1 MTTIFLTAA
10 WLRILLPG
18 MQTLDISSLV
28 NTGQMFANANI
39 LIGAVAGVVLVAV
52 GFNLAKLVI
61 RFVLN
66 IFNGLSI

>member
-1 MTTIFLTAA
+1 MIGIFYAVLT
-10 WLRILLPG
+10 WLLALPV
-18 MQTLDISSLV
+18 MQTLDVGSLV
-28 NTGQMFANANI
+28 DTGQMFHNANI
-39 LIGAVAGVVLVAV
+39 LIAAVAGVVLVAV

>member
-1 MTTIFLTAA
+1 VIAIYLTFLT
-10 WLRILLPG
+10 WLQTLPG

-28 NTGQMFANANI
+28 NTGAMFSNANI